1 MYPQLWIKMLFK
13 LLLKFLTYSS
23 QLLLFLQILSLL
35 ERIVG
40 ECGRE
45 LIEAD
50 AGEEEDWTDSETR
63 SGLRKLKRNSVI
75 PIQLKEKEEFACES
89 VSGGIPP

>member
-1 MYPQLWIKMLFK
+1 M
-13 LLLKFLTYSS
+13 
-23 QLLLFLQILSLL
+23 
-35 ERIVG
+35 G

-50 AGEEEDWTDSETR
+50 AGEEEDRSDSETR

-75 PIQLKEKEEFACES
+75 PIQLKEKEEFLS
-89 VSGGIPP
+89 Q

>member
-1 MYPQLWIKMLFK
+1 M
-13 LLLKFLTYSS
+13 
-23 QLLLFLQILSLL
+23 
-35 ERIVG
+35 G

-50 AGEEEDWTDSETR
+50 AGEAEDRSDSETR

-75 PIQLKEKEEFACES
+75 PIQLKEKVEFPFES